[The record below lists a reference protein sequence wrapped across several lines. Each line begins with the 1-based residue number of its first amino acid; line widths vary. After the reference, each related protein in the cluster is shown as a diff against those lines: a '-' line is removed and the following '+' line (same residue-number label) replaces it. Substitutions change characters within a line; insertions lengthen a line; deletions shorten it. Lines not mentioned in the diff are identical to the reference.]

1 MKLYGGIDPGLQGG
15 IAIVR
20 EDGSLAAYDRLP
32 FDGDY
37 PCAGMLKIFFSD
49 CETVSVEIQHTR
61 MMQAGASTTM
71 VNYGYILGVL
81 SGHRIKHVPPLNWLK
96 WLHGETYKNLSGASK
111 EQKKK
116 RKEATAK
123 KIIDRYPSQIRPG
136 IKDGIT
142 DAIAIALYGMQE

>member
-32 FDGDY
+32 FDGEY
-37 PCAGMLKIFFSD
+37 PCAAKLRNFFIE
-49 CETVSVEIQHTR
+49 CEYVAVEIQHTR
-61 MMQAGASTTM
+61 MMQAGSATTM

-81 SGHRIKHVPPLNWLK
+81 SGHRIRHIPPLNWLK
-96 WLHGETYKNLSGASK
+96 WLHGENYKNLSGASK

-136 IKDGIT
+136 IRDGIT